1 MIEENNTINLSQE
14 KETLFFTLY
23 AKAAD
28 YRSKRSVLNDKAAD
42 DLVKKLN
49 IDIKKYAGFGS
60 EVMVVRSKQFDEWIK
75 QFLAANKNAIVVYAG
90 CGLDTR
96 IVRINPSLS
105 VSWYDVDYP
114 EVIALRK
121 IFFEEKP
128 GYKMIASSI
137 TESNWINE
145 IPNHKPALIIAEGV
159 FEYLTEDEVKTL
171 LNRLTNH
178 FNHGEIIFDVMN
190 SYGIKAG
197 KEKLKQTT
205 GAVHKW
211 AVDDVNE
218 VDALNL
224 KLKRVENISVFKTQF
239 IKKLSFKL
247 RLILNLA
254 NLSSNFKNMICLL
267 RYKF

>member
-1 MIEENNTINLSQE
+1 MEQNNTVNLSGE

-28 YRSKRSVLNDKAAD
+28 YSSKRSVLNDKAAY

-49 IDIKKYAGFGS
+49 VDIKKYAGFGG
-60 EVMVVRSKQFDEWIK
+60 EVMAVRSKQFDEWIK
-75 QFLAANKNAIVVYAG
+75 QFLAANKNVTVIHAG

-96 IVRINPSLS
+96 ILRINPQPG
-105 VSWYDVDYP
+105 VTWYDVDYP
-114 EVIALRK
+114 EVIELRK
-121 IFFEEKP
+121 NFFEERP

-137 TESNWINE
+137 TESIWINE
-145 IPNHKPALIIAEGV
+145 IPNDNPVLIIAEGV
-159 FEYLTEDEVKTL
+159 FEYLAEDEVKIL

-190 SYGIKAG
+190 SFGIKAG

-211 AVDDVNE
+211 AVDDVSE
-218 VDALNL
+218 VDRLNT
-224 KLKRVENISVFKTQF
+224 KMKRAINISLFKTPF
-239 IKKLSFKL
+239 INKLSLKL
-247 RLILNLA
+247 RLFLSVA
-254 NLSSNFKNMICLL
+254 GLSSNFKNMICLL